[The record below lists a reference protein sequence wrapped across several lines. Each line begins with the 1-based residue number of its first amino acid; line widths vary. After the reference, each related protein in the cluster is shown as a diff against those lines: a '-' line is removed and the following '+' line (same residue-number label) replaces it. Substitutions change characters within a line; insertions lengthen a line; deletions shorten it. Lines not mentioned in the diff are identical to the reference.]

1 MEKGKEMVKA
11 QADLPKKNAA
21 PAEPAKSL
29 AGTIQQVISKAV
41 TSPTDAKIDFAQ
53 GVNHI
58 TGDPQQKSAGPADAM
73 QSLKA
78 MNMKPQSEVADKD
91 KMETYGEAE
100 DKEKEMKKEL
110 HDKEKKDMKE
120 VADKDDKKMQE
131 LKAEVE
137 KMKKELHDKEK
148 MMKAQKE
155 KEINEGEMPAGLK
168 KYLDKKNDKSE
179 EDEKK
184 KDMKEVADKEKEMKK
199 EVADKEKK
207 EKMDEVADKEKEMKK
222 EVADKDKKDDMKE
235 VAEKDPMKKEMMRAQ
250 AEIDKMKKE
259 VADKEKAMKEM
270 MMKKKEDMKEVAD
283 KEKEM
288 KKETAKD
295 KVKDMDMKEDVDAL
309 TSGED
314 LSEEFKSKA
323 ATIFEGAVKAKLVE
337 EIEKLESEYETKVDE
352 KVSEVKEEIV
362 DKVDAYLNYVVEEW
376 MKENELAIEKGLRN
390 EITEEFIGGLKSLFE
405 SHYINVPQEKYD
417 VIESQ
422 AAEIEKLKEEVN
434 QTIEKNVELNQKVS
448 ENNRQEIIN
457 DVSSDLAAT
466 EAEKLGKLAESIE
479 YKDAESFRKGVETL
493 KNSYYP
499 TKEASDTESNEVAA
513 NAGSELSESM
523 AAYTAAISKTKKNP
537 YIK

>member
-29 AGTIQQVISKAV
+29 EGTIQQVISKAV

-78 MNMKPQSEVADKD
+78 MNMKPQNEKDED
-91 KMETYGEAE
+91 KMEAYEEA
-100 DKEKEMKKEL
+100 DKEKEVKKETE
-110 HDKEKKDMKE
+110 DKEKKDMKE
-120 VADKDDKKMQE
+120 VADK
-131 LKAEVE
+131 E
-137 KMKKELHDKEK
+137 KE
-148 MMKAQKE
+148 MMKASKDKE
-155 KEINEGEMPAGLK
+155 DMKEGEMPAGLK

-179 EDEKK
+179 EKDEKK
-184 KDMKEVADKEKEMKK
+184 DVKEMSHKEPKKEEKEDEKKDVKEVADKEKEMKK

-207 EKMDEVADKEKEMKK
+207 DIK
-222 EVADKDKKDDMKE
+222 EVADKDKDM
-235 VAEKDPMKKEMMRAQ
+235 MKAQ

-270 MMKKKEDMKEVAD
+270 MDKKKEMKEVAD

-390 EITEEFIGGLKSLFE
+390 EITEDFIGGLKSLFE

-448 ENNRQEIIN
+448 ENTRQEIIN

-513 NAGSELSESM
+513 NAGSDLSESM
-523 AAYTAAISKTKKNP
+523 AAYTAAISKSKKNP